1 MEIPVCPA
9 CGGSAWSS
17 TEQLSGG
24 ERFYELRAEGW
35 VLVDESLEML
45 ESDYCCRDC
54 GHDPVEDDDDCALW
68 DLLSAIDTAFPDDV
82 RADRA
87 G

>member
-1 MEIPVCPA
+1 M
-9 CGGSAWSS
+9 
-17 TEQLSGG
+17 
-24 ERFYELRAEGW
+24 
-35 VLVDESLEML
+35 DESLEML